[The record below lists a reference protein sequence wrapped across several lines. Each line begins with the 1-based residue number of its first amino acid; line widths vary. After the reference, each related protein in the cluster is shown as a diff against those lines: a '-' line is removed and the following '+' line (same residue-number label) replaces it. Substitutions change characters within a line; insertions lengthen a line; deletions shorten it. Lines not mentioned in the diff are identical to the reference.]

1 MVFFGFEMEVPRLL
15 LDYFQAALAAGRGN
29 GRGMVGAPQAVR
41 STERS
46 EPPNQP
52 DPEGGAHIL
61 SE

>member
-1 MVFFGFEMEVPRLL
+1 MGIFGFEMEVPRLL
-15 LDYFQAALAAGRGN
+15 LDYFLAALAAGRGS

-52 DPEGGAHIL
+52 DPEGGAPLI
-61 SE
+61 E